1 MLNSVHY
8 LKYRLGLAEA
18 VTQTTKA
25 EQQAL
30 RELAAGRKH
39 LVEIGVFHGVN
50 TRNFREVMHSEGTLL
65 AVDPYFRTFF
75 GIRGYGWARRIA
87 HREAAKC
94 RRGALRWIEKL
105 GRDAVRTPE
114 AQAILPVDFIFIDGD
129 HSYEGLK
136 GDWEAWN
143 PHIAQ
148 GGIAALHDSRGRT
161 GAGSEIYTNEV
172 ILHDSR
178 FEVVA
183 GLDLLLCFR
192 RK

>member
-50 TRNFREVMHSEGTLL
+50 ARNFREVMHSEGTLL

-75 GIRGYGWARRIA
+75 GIRGHGWARRIA
-87 HREAAKC
+87 RCEAAKC
-94 RRGALRWIEKL
+94 QRGALRWIEKL
-105 GRDAVRTPE
+105 GRDAVSTPE

-136 GDWEAWN
+136 GDWEAWG
-143 PHIAQ
+143 PHVAA
-148 GGIAALHDSRGRT
+148 GGIVALHDSRGT
-161 GAGSEIYTNEV
+161 NGAGSEIYTNEV
-172 ILHDSR
+172 IITDPR

-183 GLDLLLCFR
+183 SLDLLTCLQ
-192 RK
+192 KK